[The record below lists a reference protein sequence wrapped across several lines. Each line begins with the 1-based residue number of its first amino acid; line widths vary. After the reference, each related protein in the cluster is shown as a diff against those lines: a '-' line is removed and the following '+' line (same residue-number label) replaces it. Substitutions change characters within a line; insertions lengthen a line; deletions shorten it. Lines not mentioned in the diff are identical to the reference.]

1 MAQTILENLEMIF
14 QMDKVKNLSKMA
26 AYTRA
31 NLKMVIFMDE
41 GSIDSRINR
50 LSMKDIGIKTK

>member
-50 LSMKDIGIKTK
+50 LSMKDFGIKTK

>member
-1 MAQTILENLEMIF
+1 MIF